1 VPRDALILL
10 LGLQAVLSVAS
21 QVLRELGL
29 VGPGDALR
37 YYINITTGDSL
48 SIAAFV
54 DDERFYQ
61 LKASEFIDLGKQ
73 YDDYRRAWSDY
84 SAYVP
89 RPLGY
94 CARDGWSIMV
104 SEGVPHVAIRRAD
117 VLRSRWRGAGDLAA
131 QLWTY
136 FGSRP
141 CHGDVLS
148 ENDGQDALVSRLAAH
163 FSSSGLSRV
172 ADACITQATAL
183 GIESMATRPQHG
195 DFVLNNIGRAGDRL
209 VVFDWEDYGKVSL
222 PGLDIFTL
230 CFSMLEGAGDALH
243 SMMRPD
249 IRLAPAAAVFLERAC
264 GGQGIDLAMFRRL
277 APFYLLV
284 FLYLKR
290 NYGASVQH
298 RLTALLSKLCSAG
311 EPGTASFP
319 LEQPARGC

>member
-1 VPRDALILL
+1 

-21 QVLRELGL
+21 QVLRELRL
-29 VGPGDALR
+29 IGPGDRLR

-48 SIAAFV
+48 SVAAFI
-54 DDERFYQ
+54 DDARFYQ

-73 YDDYRRAWSDY
+73 YDAYRRAWSDY
-84 SAYVP
+84 PAYVP

-94 CARDGWSIMV
+94 CARDGWSIIV
-104 SEGVPHVAIRRAD
+104 SEGVPHVAVRRTD
-117 VLRSRWRGAGDLAA
+117 VLGSLWRGAGDLAA
-131 QLWTY
+131 QLWAY

-148 ENDGQDALVSRLAAH
+148 EHDGQDALVSNLAAH
-163 FSSSGLSRV
+163 FSSSAMSRV
-172 ADACITQATAL
+172 ADACIAQAIAL
-183 GIESMATRPQHG
+183 GIEAMAKRPQHG

-243 SMMRPD
+243 AMMRPD
-249 IRLAPAAAVFLERAC
+249 FRLAPAAAVFLERAC

-298 RLTALLSKLCSAG
+298 RITTLLSKLCSAG
-311 EPGTASFP
+311 EPSTASFP